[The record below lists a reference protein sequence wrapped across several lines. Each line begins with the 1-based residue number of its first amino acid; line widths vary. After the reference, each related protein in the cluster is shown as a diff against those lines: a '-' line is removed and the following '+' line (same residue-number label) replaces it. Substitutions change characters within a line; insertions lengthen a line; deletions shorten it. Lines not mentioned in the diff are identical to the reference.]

1 MSHKSLSIYFA
12 SKPKNRASSYVGPGK
27 KRDFSWQ
34 KPWGHFLKTVIS
46 RNFFPEHKNRE
57 KRGNFTKCVIY
68 RDQKSKK
75 LPNDRHNERAV
86 VKISIENS
94 AEISEHSALA
104 WHCVTGIFLGGCF
117 KLTRLSL

>member
-1 MSHKSLSIYFA
+1 MFHVLFYYEQIRLKGII
-12 SKPKNRASSYVGPGK
+12 NRPRKKKK

-46 RNFFPEHKNRE
+46 LLNKTVTWEFHKIR
-57 KRGNFTKCVIY
+57 KSVIY

-75 LPNDRHNERAV
+75 LPNDRHNERSV
-86 VKISIENS
+86 VRIFIENG
-94 AEISEHSALA
+94 AEISDNSVLA
-104 WHCVTGIFLGGCF
+104 WHCATGTFLNGCF